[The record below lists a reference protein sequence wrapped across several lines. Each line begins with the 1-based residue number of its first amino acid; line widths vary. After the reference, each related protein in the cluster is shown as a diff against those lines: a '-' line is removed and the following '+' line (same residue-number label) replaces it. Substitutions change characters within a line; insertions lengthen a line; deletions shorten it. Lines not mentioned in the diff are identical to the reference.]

1 MKKIKVL
8 QMPVANASGG
18 ITNYVLQNFRFI
30 DKSKFQ
36 FDFVTFSEKLDFEEE
51 IKSYGG
57 KVHYL
62 KIRPE
67 VDRERFIGD
76 MNKIFDE
83 GYDVVHLH
91 TSYWKDFLVEE
102 IAIGKKVPKIIV
114 HSHSTMVDIIDDTK
128 RKESIKLHNNQK
140 QLFNKNLA
148 TDFIACSREAAEWLF
163 GDNIPKEEI
172 KIFNNAIDIEKFSY
186 NDEIRNRYKKELN
199 LENNF
204 VLGHVGRFVY
214 QKNHDF
220 LIDVFYEVS
229 KDIEDAKL
237 ILVGDGPLK
246 NKIYE
251 KVNKYG
257 IADKVIFLGR
267 REDVNNI
274 MQAMDIFLFPSR
286 FEGLGLVLVEAQCNG
301 LNCIASKNIPYE
313 SKVTDRIKY
322 LPFDKEIWVEKIL
335 NSKNNIR
342 IDNSNIIKKKGYSLE
357 EQIKLVEKIYS
368 K

>member
-51 IKSYGG
+51 VKSYGG

-67 VDRERFIGD
+67 VDRDRFIYD

-102 IAIGKKVPKIIV
+102 IAIERQISKIIV
-114 HSHSTMVDIIDDTK
+114 HSHSTMVDILDNKK
-128 RKESIKLHNNQK
+128 REQTIELHNNQK
-140 QLFNKNLA
+140 KLFNKNLA
-148 TDFIACSREAAEWLF
+148 TDFIACSTEAANWLF
-163 GDNIPKEEI
+163 GDNIPKEDI
-172 KIFNNAIDIEKFSY
+172 KIFNNAIDIKKFAYNEK
-186 NDEIRNRYKKELN
+186 IRKEYRKELN
-199 LENNF
+199 LEGCF
-204 VLGHVGRFVY
+204 VLGNVGRFVY

-220 LIDVFYEVS
+220 LIDIFYEVC
-229 KDIEDAKL
+229 KDIKNAKL

-246 NKIYE
+246 NEIYNKI
-251 KVNKYG
+251 KKYN
-257 IADKVIFLGR
+257 ILDRVLFLGR
-267 REDVNNI
+267 RDDINNI
-274 MQAMDIFLFPSR
+274 MQAMDIFLLPSR
-286 FEGLGLVLVEAQCNG
+286 FEGLPLVLIEAQCNG
-301 LNCIASKNIPYE
+301 LNCIASENISYE
-313 SKVTDRIKY
+313 SKITDIIDY
-322 LPFDKEIWVEKIL
+322 LPINKEIWVDKIL
-335 NSKNNIR
+335 NSKNYVR
-342 IDNSNIIKKKGYSLE
+342 INNSNIINNKGYSLS

-368 K
+368 E